1 MISDEA
7 ARTAGQCRHYSMCK
21 IDYLGTG
28 LCPAGAENHFVSYY
42 PQGRMD
48 LVKAVAAGKL
58 PVTQRLVDI
67 ANSCTLC
74 GICDLQCHFISE
86 LRPMPV
92 MKELKKHVEE
102 HLASGKP
109 VWPESDDKSPRNDD
123 PLLVELREITG
134 ARWVSNDPAI
144 TTAYFSDPSPVTIPK
159 LPRAV
164 VLPKSVE
171 EVESIVRT
179 AKKHGVPFMVRGNG
193 SSVMGFVMTDGILI
207 DTQRMKTMDFD
218 TDNWCVTVGAGVSAF
233 DLQKEAFAR
242 GYRVN
247 VAEPA
252 ALVCA
257 NVMCSGIMSLF
268 STTYGTLD
276 DGYVD
281 AEFVSLEGDRFKLKD
296 HGQPDMY
303 RFAREDRPLP
313 GICISLQIKLHPVTA
328 DEEGFLVPMESLQEA
343 LVFIREL
350 SIRRIGFGL
359 GVLGADYVSTF
370 ISPTSTLARTVKEF
384 IESTLQAPFMVM
396 VLGDAK
402 DRAAVESMNRT
413 IFSNDLIRTLIL
425 GIPNLSP
432 VPGGGH
438 DTLMDILQ
446 PLGAADGQPLSHLL
460 GRSDL
465 QPLIEAALRPSPET
479 HARAVPEDLR
489 AAYTRLYERPEMTD
503 LVWLNMF
510 RILSTR
516 MGREKHLLP
525 LIIYVPLDKPEV
537 ISALVSGLF
546 QIADSFKL
554 KNDFGFISPLDLGK
568 RAFLEYDFYLDQND
582 PDEINRSRMALGV
595 AAELIEK
602 TSAAVTGVQW
612 IRYTLNQGCCRK
624 ENLLYSR

>member
-1 MISDEA
+1 MISNEA

-48 LVKAVAAGKL
+48 LVKAIAAGSL
-58 PVTQRLVDI
+58 QVTQRLVDI
-67 ANSCTLC
+67 ANTCTLC
-74 GICDLQCHFISE
+74 GACDLQCHFISE
-86 LRPMPV
+86 LRLMSV
-92 MKELKKHVEE
+92 MKELKRHVKE
-102 HLASGKP
+102 HLAAGKP
-109 VWPESDDKSPRNDD
+109 VLPEFDDKSLRSND

-134 ARWVSNDPAI
+134 PRWASNDPAI
-144 TTAYFSDPSPVTIPK
+144 TTAYFSDPCPVTIPK

-171 EVESIVRT
+171 EVEGIVRA

-193 SSVMGFVMTDGILI
+193 SSVMGFVMTDGILV

-218 TDNWCVTVGAGVSAF
+218 ADNWCVTVGAGVSAF

-242 GYRVN
+242 RYRVN

-252 ALVCA
+252 AMVCA
-257 NVMCSGIMSLF
+257 NLMCSGIMSLF

-281 AEFVSLEGDRFKLKD
+281 AEFVSPEGDRFRLKD
-296 HGQPDMY
+296 KRQPDLY
-303 RFAREDRPLP
+303 RFSHEDHPLA
-313 GICISLQIKLHPVTA
+313 GICTSVQMKLYPMTA
-328 DEEGFLVPMESLQEA
+328 DEEGFLVPVESLQEA
-343 LVFIREL
+343 LVFVREL

-359 GVLGADYVSTF
+359 GVLGADY
-370 ISPTSTLARTVKEF
+370 ISAFMSPASTLAHAVKEF
-384 IESTLQAPFMVM
+384 IESTLRAPFMVM

-413 IFSNDLIRTLIL
+413 IFSNNLFRTLML
-425 GIPNLSP
+425 GLQNLSP
-432 VPGGGH
+432 VSGESH
-438 DTLMDILQ
+438 DILTDILQ
-446 PLGAADGQPLSHLL
+446 PLGDLDGQPLSHLL

-465 QPLIEAALRPSPET
+465 QPLIEAALKPSPET
-479 HARAVPEDLR
+479 HASSVPEDLR
-489 AAYTRLYERPEMTD
+489 AAYTLLYARPEMTD

-510 RILSTR
+510 RILSSR

-537 ISALVSGLF
+537 IGALVSGLKR
-546 QIADSFKL
+546 IADSLNL
-554 KNDFGFISPLDLGK
+554 KNDFGFVSPLDLGK

-582 PDEINRSRMALGV
+582 PNEIRRSRMALGA

-602 TSAAVTGVQW
+602 TSASVTGVQW

-624 ENLLYSR
+624 ENLLYSI

>member
-7 ARTAGQCRHYSMCK
+7 THIARQCRHYSMCK

-28 LCPAGAENHFVSYY
+28 LCTAGAENHFVSYY

-48 LVKAVAAGKL
+48 LVKAVAAGTL

-67 ANSCTLC
+67 AETCTLC
-74 GICDLQCHFISE
+74 GICDVQCHFISE
-86 LRPMPV
+86 LRPMLV
-92 MKELKKHVEE
+92 MKELKEHIED
-102 HLASGKP
+102 HLAAGKT
-109 VWPESDDKSPRNDD
+109 VLPEFDDTSLSNND
-123 PLLVELREITG
+123 PLLIELREITG
-134 ARWVSNDPAI
+134 PRWTSNDPAI
-144 TTAYFSDPSPVTIPK
+144 TIAYFSDPCPVTIPK

-171 EVESIVRT
+171 EVEDIVRV

-193 SSVMGFVMTDGILI
+193 SSVMGFVMTDGILV
-207 DTQRMKTMDFD
+207 DTQRMKTMEFD
-218 TDNWCVTVGAGVSAF
+218 ADNWCVTVGAGVSAF

-257 NVMCSGIMSLF
+257 NLICSGIMSLF

-281 AEFVSLEGDRFKLKD
+281 AEFVSPEGDRFRLKD
-296 HGQPDMY
+296 KRQSDLY
-303 RFAREDRPLP
+303 RFAREDSPLA
-313 GICISLQIKLHPVTA
+313 GICTAVQIKLYPMTA
-328 DEEGFLVPMESLQEA
+328 DEEGFLVPVESLQEA
-343 LVFIREL
+343 LVLVREL

-359 GVLGADYVSTF
+359 GVLGADYISAF
-370 ISPTSTLARTVKEF
+370 MSPTSTLARAVKVF
-384 IESTLQAPFMVM
+384 TESTLRAPFMVL

-402 DRAAVESMNRT
+402 DRAAVEGMNRT
-413 IFSNDLIRTLIL
+413 ILSNNLFRTLML
-425 GIPNLSP
+425 GLPNLSP
-432 VPGGGH
+432 VSGSSH
-438 DTLMDILQ
+438 DTLADILQ
-446 PLGAADGQPLSHLL
+446 LLGDADGEPLSHLL
-460 GRSDL
+460 ARSDL
-465 QPLIEAALRPSPET
+465 LPLIETALKPSPET
-479 HARAVPEDLR
+479 HASAVPEDLR
-489 AAYTRLYERPEMTD
+489 AVYAGLYTRPEMTD

-510 RILSTR
+510 RILSSR

-525 LIIYVPLDKPEV
+525 LIMYVPLDKPDV
-537 ISALVSGLF
+537 IGALASGLKR
-546 QIADSFKL
+546 IADSLNL
-554 KNDFGFISPLDLGK
+554 KNDFGFVSPLDLGK

-582 PDEINRSRMALGV
+582 PDEIQRARTALSE

-602 TSAAVTGVQW
+602 TSASVTGVQW

-624 ENLLYSR
+624 EDLLYSS

>member
-1 MISDEA
+1 MISNEA

-28 LCPAGAENHFVSYY
+28 LCPAGTENHFASYY

-48 LVKAVAAGKL
+48 LVKAIAAGKL

-67 ANSCTLC
+67 ADTCTLC
-74 GICDLQCHFISE
+74 GVCDLQCHFISE

-92 MKELKKHVEE
+92 MKELKKHVRE
-102 HLASGKP
+102 HLAAGKP
-109 VWPESDDKSPRNDD
+109 VLPECDDQTQSSND

-134 ARWVSNDPAI
+134 PRWASNDPAI

-164 VLPKSVE
+164 VLPTSVG
-171 EVESIVRT
+171 EVEAIVRV
-179 AKKHGVPFMVRGNG
+179 AKRHGVPFMVRGNG
-193 SSVMGFVMTDGILI
+193 SSVMGFVMTDGVLV

-218 TDNWCVTVGAGVSAF
+218 ADNWCVTVGAGVSAF

-257 NVMCSGIMSLF
+257 NLMCSGIMSLF
-268 STTYGTLD
+268 STSYGTLD

-281 AEFVSLEGDRFKLKD
+281 AEFVSPEGDRFRLKD
-296 HGQPDMY
+296 KREPDLY
-303 RFAREDRPLP
+303 RFAREDRPLA
-313 GICISLQIKLHPVTA
+313 GICTSAQMKLYPMTA
-328 DEEGFLVPMESLQEA
+328 DEEGFLVPVESLQEA
-343 LVFIREL
+343 LVLVREL

-359 GVLGADYVSTF
+359 GVLGADYISAF
-370 ISPTSTLARTVKEF
+370 MSPTATLARVVKEF
-384 IESTLQAPFMVM
+384 TESTLRAPFMVL

-413 IFSNDLIRTLIL
+413 ILSNDLFRTLML
-425 GIPNLSP
+425 GLPNLSP
-432 VPGGGH
+432 VSGESH
-438 DTLMDILQ
+438 DTLTDILQ
-446 PLGAADGQPLSHLL
+446 PLGDADGQPLSHLL

-465 QPLIEAALRPSPET
+465 HPLIDAALKPSAET
-479 HARAVPEDLR
+479 HAGAVPEDLR
-489 AAYTRLYERPEMTD
+489 AAYTRLYARPEMTD

-510 RILSTR
+510 RILSSR

-525 LIIYVPLDKPEV
+525 LILYVPLDKPEV
-537 ISALVSGLF
+537 IGALVSGF
-546 QIADSFKL
+546 RRIADSLNL

-582 PDEINRSRMALGV
+582 PDEIQRSLMALNE

-602 TSAAVTGVQW
+602 TSASVTGVQW

-624 ENLLYSR
+624 EALLYSR

>member
-1 MISDEA
+1 MISSEA
-7 ARTAGQCRHYSMCK
+7 AHTASQCRHYSMCK
-21 IDYLGTG
+21 IDYLETG
-28 LCPAGAENHFVSYY
+28 LCPAGADNHFVSYY

-48 LVKAVAAGKL
+48 LVKALAVGNL

-67 ANSCTLC
+67 ADTCTLC
-74 GICDLQCHFISE
+74 GACDLQCHFISE
-86 LRPMPV
+86 LRPMAV
-92 MKELKKHVEE
+92 MKELKDHVKE
-102 HLASGKP
+102 HLAAGKP
-109 VWPESDDKSPRNDD
+109 VLSEFDDRSPDGNNS
-123 PLLVELREITG
+123 LLTELRDITG
-134 ARWVSNDPAI
+134 TRWSSNDPAI
-144 TTAYFSDPSPVTIPK
+144 TAAFFSDPSPVTIPR
-159 LPRAV
+159 LPVAV

-179 AKKHGVPFMVRGNG
+179 AKKYGVPFMVRGNG

-218 TDNWCVTVGAGVSAF
+218 ADNWCVTVGAGVSAF

-257 NVMCSGIMSLF
+257 NLMCSGIMSLF

-276 DGYVD
+276 DCYVD
-281 AEFVSLEGDRFKLKD
+281 AEFVSPEGDRFRLKD
-296 HGQPDMY
+296 KGQPDLY
-303 RFAREDRPLP
+303 RFTHEDRPLA
-313 GICISLQIKLHPVTA
+313 GICTSVRIKLHPVTA

-359 GVLGADYVSTF
+359 GVLGADY
-370 ISPTSTLARTVKEF
+370 ISAFMSPAATLARTVKKF
-384 IESTLQAPFMVM
+384 IEGTLRAPFMVM

-402 DRAAVESMNRT
+402 DRAAVESMDRT
-413 IFSNDLIRTLIL
+413 VLSNDLFRSLML

-432 VPGGGH
+432 VSGDSH
-438 DTLMDILQ
+438 DTLTDILQ
-446 PLGAADGQPLSHLL
+446 PLEDSDGEPLSHLL
-460 GRSDL
+460 GRSNL
-465 QPLIEAALRPSPET
+465 QPLIEAVLRPSPET

-489 AAYTRLYERPEMTD
+489 AAYTRLYVRQEMTD

-510 RILSTR
+510 RILSSR

-537 ISALVSGLF
+537 IGALVSGLR
-546 QIADSFKL
+546 QIADSLKL
-554 KNDFGFISPLDLGK
+554 KNDFGFVSPLDLGK

-582 PDEINRSRMALGV
+582 PGEIHRSQMALGE

-602 TSAAVTGVQW
+602 TSASVTGVQW

-624 ENLLYSR
+624 ENILYSR